1 NSSLL
6 FSRTFYEALASDRS
20 VQRAFDCACESLQAK
35 GLEGS
40 DAMVLQVQNGMSAE
54 VPFLSSMGFFKEG
67 VVAPDTD
74 SILGELSS
82 RFEAK
87 TNSLSSLTHWIWS
100 SELTINNWRRR
111 LVRSWA

>member
-1 NSSLL
+1 ISANSSLL

-82 RFEAK
+82 RFVSQLRIAGYVKDEEDGRHA
-87 TNSLSSLTHWIWS
+87 
-100 SELTINNWRRR
+100 
-111 LVRSWA
+111 VY